1 MSETELLEHFG
12 GQHRF
17 ILMAEQTSNVPLVLF
32 SDTESEEEFE
42 GFTARDARP
51 YVEVAVKAP
60 LFCSTPVPKSKR
72 ARVESDKFH
81 LSTSS
86 DDGPSISSVKLL
98 PTTRTSLR
106 ASSTSSVEGELAP
119 QCKSNKY
126 DQVATVQVSEN
137 RNESSS
143 SLEGEISFIS
153 ETERE
158 KLKDQQC
165 SFTENS
171 AHCSHGSAREVIE
184 HETPNKVP
192 NLASRKRG
200 KLTL

>member
-1 MSETELLEHFG
+1 
-12 GQHRF
+12 
-17 ILMAEQTSNVPLVLF
+17 MAEQTSNVPLVLF

-51 YVEVAVKAP
+51 YVEVAVKAS

-72 ARVESDKFH
+72 ARIESDKFH

-98 PTTRTSLR
+98 PTTRTSSR

-158 KLKDQQC
+158 KKDQQC

-171 AHCSHGSAREVIE
+171 AHCSHGSAREVFE

-192 NLASRKRG
+192 NLASQKRG